1 MDKDE
6 RTPGKLFVNKLE
18 YQQIELLE
26 MKISVKKNE
35 KCTGLANS
43 LLELAKLYP
52 DTSQ

>member
-26 MKISVKKNE
+26 MKIAIKNE